1 MEDGELDDASVE
13 ALEEDGDAACPAC
26 LASPRSSSTAHSA
39 TVGARTTNTFFW
51 ITGDKLQQEIKHRL
65 EHIVG
70 RATAFRYLRATAF
83 RYLRQEK
90 QLFFAARACRIV
102 WISCSSSPRRG
113 AWRKS
118 AISEAEPDRGDFKGV
133 IVLFPEEWYPELDSR
148 CMKMQKLLGKA
159 QRSTLMLN
167 SVKAKNNVRGVAV
180 CERGETEH

>member
-1 MEDGELDDASVE
+1 VEDGELDDASVE
-13 ALEEDGDAACPAC
+13 ALEEDGDAARPAC

-90 QLFFAARACRIV
+90 QLQAAVFLRPGLAESCGSRAAH
-102 WISCSSSPRRG
+102 PPD
-113 AWRKS
+113 
-118 AISEAEPDRGDFKGV
+118 AEPGERARYPRQSLTGATSRAWSSC
-133 IVLFPEEWYPELDSR
+133 FP
-148 CMKMQKLLGKA
+148 
-159 QRSTLMLN
+159 RSGTP
-167 SVKAKNNVRGVAV
+167 SWTPAA
-180 CERGETEH
+180 

>member
-1 MEDGELDDASVE
+1 VEDGELDDASVE
-13 ALEEDGDAACPAC
+13 ALEEDGDAARPAC

-51 ITGDKLQQEIKHRL
+51 ITGDKLQQNQASLGAHCGQGHGVSL
-65 EHIVG
+65 PSG
-70 RATAFRYLRATAF
+70 RRFGTCGRRSSC
-83 RYLRQEK
+83 
-90 QLFFAARACRIV
+90 FFAARACRIV

-133 IVLFPEEWYPELDSR
+133 VVLFPEEWYPELDSR
-148 CMKMQKLLGKA
+148 CMKVQKLLGKV

-167 SVKAKNNVRGVAV
+167 SVNAKNHVRGVAV
-180 CERGETEH
+180 CERGGH

>member
-1 MEDGELDDASVE
+1 MRVEDGELDDASVE
-13 ALEEDGDAACPAC
+13 ALEEDGDAARPAC

-90 QLFFAARACRIV
+90 QLFFCGQGLQNRVDLVQLIPQTRSLEKRARYPRQSLTGATSRAWSSCFPRSGTPSWTPAA
-102 WISCSSSPRRG
+102 
-113 AWRKS
+113 
-118 AISEAEPDRGDFKGV
+118 
-133 IVLFPEEWYPELDSR
+133 
-148 CMKMQKLLGKA
+148 
-159 QRSTLMLN
+159 
-167 SVKAKNNVRGVAV
+167 
-180 CERGETEH
+180 